1 MVYVKNKIFIFEA
14 EFLSTNPKKE
24 KMKVFKLFVAI
35 LLMTVSGV
43 LSAQTMDDAIA
54 KFNEGADDI
63 NKGEF
68 SSAITSFN
76 ELLIMAE
83 TVGPEA
89 DNLVSQA
96 KEQLPLLHYQV
107 AIGYIKQKDYENAIP
122 SLENTVALSDAYG
135 NNEDKK
141 EKALKYLPQLLTG
154 VGTQDFK
161 DDNFD
166 KAIERFKS
174 AIKYSPNYPKSWLGL
189 GLVYQKQFNEEEMVS
204 TLSKA
209 IELGS
214 QFNDTKTVS
223 TAKEALA
230 SYYVDEANLEFEDM
244 DPMDEDFSYLIELY
258 EKALSFQ
265 PSNADANYKLALIY
279 NRMIEYDLAIE
290 HAKKALETEVVE
302 IKVAAINFELGNA
315 YIGTAEY
322 DLACAAFD
330 NAMVGVLEDKAMAKK
345 EKYCN

>member
-1 MVYVKNKIFIFEA
+1 M
-14 EFLSTNPKKE
+14 S
-24 KMKVFKLFVAI
+24 
-35 LLMTVSGV
+35 VSGI

-54 KFNEGADDI
+54 KFNDGADAI

-68 SSAITSFN
+68 SLAISQFN
-76 ELLIMAE
+76 ELLVLAE

-96 KEQLPLLHYQV
+96 KAQMPLLHYQV
-107 AIGYIKQKDYENAIP
+107 ATGFIKQKDYENAIS

-154 VGTQDFK
+154 VGTQDFR
-161 DDNFD
+161 DENYD
-166 KAIERFKS
+166 KAIERFQS
-174 AIKYSPNYPKSWLGL
+174 AIKYSPNYPKAWLGL
-189 GLVYQKQFNEEEMVS
+189 GLVYQKKFNEGEML
-204 TLSKA
+204 TALTKA
-209 IELGS
+209 IELG
-214 QFNDTKTVS
+214 NKYKDTKTVS
-223 TAKEALA
+223 SAQEALA
-230 SYYVDEANLEFEDM
+230 SYYVEEANLEFEDR

-265 PSNADANYKLALIY
+265 PSNADANYKLAQIY
-279 NRMIEYDLAIE
+279 NRMVEYDLAIK

-315 YIGTAEY
+315 YVGNAEY

-330 NAMVGVLEDKAMAKK
+330 KAMVGVIEEKAISRK